1 MALRFS
7 FTSARLLGERDL
19 DLGEARFET
28 AKAALD
34 LANVAF
40 HAIELPTH
48 MTEMLEDKI
57 FNLDHYIFF
66 RMALFLL
73 SERVEAAP
81 QAAAKPRQFRAP
93 ETGQF
98 RRLRRFRAG
107 FDLCRLPRRWPALPL
122 ANLPL

>member
-57 FNLDHYIFF
+57 FNLGHYFF
-66 RMALFLL
+66 FPKGLRPLHRPPPSPGSF
-73 SERVEAAP
+73 AP
-81 QAAAKPRQFRAP
+81 PRPGNF
-93 ETGQF
+93 GGS
-98 RRLRRFRAG
+98 AG
-107 FDLCRLPRRWPALPL
+107 FGPGVAFGGCA
-122 ANLPL
+122 